1 MTYCATIPGPAPG
14 TAVRP
19 AITSGVDIILPAASS
34 GSEAHMAA
42 ALFRAAN
49 DLLQVPVYQV
59 SIRKLA
65 EQPAGDARYWSRR
78 SAFFLGGIST
88 RWSVTAEE
96 RKRAAQILHLAARP
110 VLAGSAVFL
119 LHETGLSAAHKAAVH
134 PNFAAAAEEFYLN
147 FATIGEPMAQSG
159 NIRSAISGFAAIPL
173 LLELIG
179 EDQGKVFADAL
190 AGYLGLAAVQS
201 AQPVSKTLLDL
212 RRRAEGD
219 ALIDKSLTMMS
230 DHLEEPLQIC
240 DLACELGVST
250 RKLQRRFQDKTGT
263 GPLTAYRQLRLERAR
278 QLLEHSSLPL
288 PEVAAATGFGTQVNL
303 AYWFKREQGES
314 PKAIRRMTFQG
325 GGAAACA

>member
-1 MTYCATIPGPAPG
+1 MTFCATIPGPSPS
-14 TAVRP
+14 TKVRP
-19 AITSGVDIILPAASS
+19 AITLGVDIILPYDSG

-49 DLLQVPVYQV
+49 DLLQVPAYQV
-59 SIRKLA
+59 SVRKLA
-65 EQPAGDARYWSRR
+65 DQPAGDGRYWSRR
-78 SAFFLGGIST
+78 SAIFLGGIT
-88 RWSVTAEE
+88 ARWQVTGEE

-119 LHETGLSAAHKAAVH
+119 LHETGLNNAHKAAIH
-134 PNFAAAAEEFYLN
+134 PNFSAAAEECFLS
-147 FATIGEPMAQSG
+147 AGPDGEAIAKSG
-159 NIRSAISGFAAIPL
+159 SLRSAISAFAALPL
-173 LLELIG
+173 LLELIS
-179 EDQGKVFADAL
+179 EDQGQVFADAL
-190 AGYLGLAAVQS
+190 AGYLGLAAARP
-201 AQPVSKTLLDL
+201 AQPVSRTLLDL

-219 ALIDKSLTMMS
+219 ALIDRSLTLMS
-230 DHLEEPLQIC
+230 GHLEEPLQIC
-240 DLACELGVST
+240 DLASELGVST

-263 GPLTAYRQLRLERAR
+263 GPLNAYRQLRLERAR

-325 GGAAACA
+325 GTAAACA